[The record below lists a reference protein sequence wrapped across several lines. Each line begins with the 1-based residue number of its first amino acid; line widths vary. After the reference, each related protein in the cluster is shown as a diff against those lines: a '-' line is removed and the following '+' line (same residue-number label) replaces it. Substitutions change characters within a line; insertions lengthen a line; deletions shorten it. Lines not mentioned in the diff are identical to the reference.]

1 MALTDREKYIKRI
14 AENKQYRAYIPNFMA
29 EPFDKKL
36 KEKNLTFTNFLKDS
50 IEKFLKRS

>member
-1 MALTDREKYIKRI
+1 MALTPQEINQKRK
-14 AENKQYRAYIPNFMA
+14 AENKQYKAYIPNFMA

-50 IEKFLKRS
+50 IEKFLKRN